1 MSSVHPIGSS
11 EYKADCEECTE
22 KILAHF
28 ASISSTLSEADKL
41 FLTRSTI
48 LRYSTARNA
57 HYDEALKNL
66 ESSLEWRRTHVPD
79 HLCCP
84 ACEQDPGSHCFFT
97 IGVDSKKR
105 IVVYASAAKAK
116 MNEKD
121 VTVQHMVHVLEHAW
135 RSTNELD
142 LAPQWTWIIDFGGFS
157 LWNAMQGST
166 SNGALSAF
174 SRHMPER
181 LGVVCLLNP
190 PGIFDI
196 LLAAVKP
203 FVDARTMSKV
213 HFLRG
218 TPEDVSNQLDKLG
231 ISKDSGMASWLT
243 ECLHLPVKTGN
254 VPNDSKLDTAILQ
267 KIRLPGCA
275 HIAQNK

>member
-1 MSSVHPIGSS
+1 MSSIHPIGSAA
-11 EYKADCEECTE
+11 YVADCETCCE
-22 KILAHF
+22 KILSHF
-28 ASISSTLSEADKL
+28 SKISSTLSKDAKT
-41 FLTRSTI
+41 FLTKPTV
-48 LRYSTARNA
+48 LRYSTARNGN
-57 HYDEALKNL
+57 YDEALKNL
-66 ESSLEWRRTHVPD
+66 ESSIEWRVTHVPEK
-79 HLCCP
+79 LCCP
-84 ACEQDPGSHCFFT
+84 ACESDPQSHCFFT

-105 IVVYASAAKAK
+105 IVIYASAAKAK

-135 RSTNELD
+135 RATDELE
-142 LAPQWTWIIDFGGFS
+142 LSPQWTWIIDFGGFS

-190 PGIFDI
+190 PSIFDI

-203 FVDARTMSKV
+203 FVDSRTMSKV
-213 HFLRG
+213 HFIRG
-218 TPEDVSNQLDKLG
+218 TPEEVVIQLEKLG
-231 ISKDSGMASWLT
+231 IQKDSGMTSWLT
-243 ECLHLPVKTGN
+243 ECLHLPSKNGN
-254 VPNDSKLDTAILQ
+254 VPKDTKLDMKILE

-275 HIAQNK
+275 HITENK